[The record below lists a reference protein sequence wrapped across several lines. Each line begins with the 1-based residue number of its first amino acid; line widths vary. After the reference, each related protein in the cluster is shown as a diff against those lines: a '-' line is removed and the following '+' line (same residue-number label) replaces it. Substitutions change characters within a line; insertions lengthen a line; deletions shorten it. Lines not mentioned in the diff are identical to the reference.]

1 LSAFGTLRAA
11 LDSFRSTLAGLK
23 DIDQFRGRK
32 VELSTPDFIAATTT
46 AAAYPGSYT
55 VTVLELAQSHQLV
68 SAAGA
73 FASKDD
79 VVGTGSLTLS
89 LGGESFT
96 VVIDETNNTLSGI
109 AAAINRAADNTGVAA
124 AVITGV
130 DGARLVLSATETGAE
145 RTIAVSQ
152 SDGDGGLAALTYDP
166 EALPG
171 ENGLSEMQAASDARI
186 LIDGLEVVSSSNTVS
201 RAIEG

>member
-1 LSAFGTLRAA
+1 GLDIAGLVRQLVEDEDRPQTVRLDAQEAKAQAKLSAFGTLRAA

-55 VTVLELAQSHQLV
+55 VTVLELAQSHKLV

-79 VVGTGSLTLS
+79 
-89 LGGESFT
+89 
-96 VVIDETNNTLSGI
+96 
-109 AAAINRAADNTGVAA
+109 
-124 AVITGV
+124 
-130 DGARLVLSATETGAE
+130 
-145 RTIAVSQ
+145 
-152 SDGDGGLAALTYDP
+152 
-166 EALPG
+166 
-171 ENGLSEMQAASDARI
+171 
-186 LIDGLEVVSSSNTVS
+186 
-201 RAIEG
+201 